1 MLAVLG
7 ERVWEVGC
15 AYASWLLGHGVLLLK
30 HVLLLADLSEPGVLE
45 GLWCRYAIV
54 GVVDEQLLDEV
65 DDFGTSL
72 GDEFGDAG
80 ALNSP
85 HTKLCKVHMAGMALE
100 LVEEC
105 LFRRAE
111 YVMYLVHLVEL
122 VVAGEQW
129 EKGDDF
135 EHDTTDTP

>member
-1 MLAVLG
+1 M
-7 ERVWEVGC
+7 
-15 AYASWLLGHGVLLLK
+15 
-30 HVLLLADLSEPGVLE
+30 LE
-45 GLWCRYAIV
+45 GLRCRYAIV

-100 LVEEC
+100 LVEES

-111 YVMYLVHLVEL
+111 YVMYLVHLIEL